1 MRKFIWVAVV
11 ALSVAFSATVFAA
24 DGAAIYGQ
32 QCAACHGM
40 NGEGNPAMGPPIKG
54 NKFITDGDDAAISDV
69 ITKGRMGDAKLYKN
83 IALPMMAV
91 PLSPDQTKAVIA
103 HMKSLAK

>member
-1 MRKFIWVAVV
+1 MRKFIWVAVL
-11 ALSVAFSATVFAA
+11 ALSVAYAGTVFAA

-32 QCAACHGM
+32 MCAACHGAA
-40 NGEGNPAMGPPIKG
+40 GEGNPAMGPAIKG
-54 NKFITDGDDAAISDV
+54 NKFVTGSDDAAISDV
-69 ITKGRMGDAKLYKN
+69 ILKGRMGDAKLYKY

-91 PLSPDQTKAVIA
+91 SLSPDQVKAVTA

>member
-11 ALSVAFSATVFAA
+11 ALSVAFSATVYAA

-32 QCAACHGM
+32 LCAACHGVK
-40 NGEGNPAMGPPIKG
+40 GEGNPAMGPAIKG
-54 NKFITDGDDAAISDV
+54 NKFVTAGDDAAISDV
-69 ITKGRMGDAKLYKN
+69 ILKGRMGDAKLYKN
-83 IALPMMAV
+83 IPLPMMPV
-91 PLSPDQTKAVIA
+91 SLSPDQLKAVTA